1 MIHGL
6 LDSSDTWIVNGR
18 EKSPAFILADA
29 GYDVWLANTRG
40 NKYSS
45 NHSSL
50 DVDTSKLYWE
60 RCNSIESAKH
70 DIPPFIDYVKKL
82 SNVPDI
88 SIVAHS

>member
-50 DVDTSKLYWE
+50 DVDTSK
-60 RCNSIESAKH
+60 
-70 DIPPFIDYVKKL
+70 
-82 SNVPDI
+82 
-88 SIVAHS
+88 